1 MRSDILKLKLYK
13 TTDDDNV
20 INKDLEF
27 FKSININLKDDVD
40 VSNPNIRLKL
50 NIDDIGKFNYAEID
64 TFNRKYFMNDI
75 QNINNDIWLIR
86 LECDVLETFKD
97 DILNSNAKYLRE
109 IRSGDYQEISSEID
123 VRKDVYKYNSD
134 VRIAKGSDMILSVIT
149 GKEG

>member
-1 MRSDILKLKLYK
+1 MELKLYK

-20 INKDLEF
+20 INKDLELI
-27 FKSININLKDDVD
+27 KTVDINLKDDVD

-50 NIDDIGKFNYAEID
+50 NIDDIGTFNYAEID
-64 TFNRKYFMNDI
+64 TFNRKYFMRDI
-75 QNINNDIWLIR
+75 RNINNDIWLLR
-86 LECDVLETFKD
+86 FECDVLETFKD

>member
-1 MRSDILKLKLYK
+1 MELKLYK

-27 FKSININLKDDVD
+27 FKSTNINLKDNVD
-40 VSNPNIRLKL
+40 VSNPNLKLKL
-50 NIDDIGKFNYAEID
+50 NVDDVKNFNYAEID
-64 TFNRKYFMNDI
+64 TFNRKYFVRDI
-75 QNINNDIWLIR
+75 QNLNNNIWLVI

-97 DILNSNAKYLRE
+97 EILNSNAKYLRE
-109 IRSGDYQEISSEID
+109 IRSGDYQEINSEID
-123 VRKDVYKYNSD
+123 VRKDVYKHNSD